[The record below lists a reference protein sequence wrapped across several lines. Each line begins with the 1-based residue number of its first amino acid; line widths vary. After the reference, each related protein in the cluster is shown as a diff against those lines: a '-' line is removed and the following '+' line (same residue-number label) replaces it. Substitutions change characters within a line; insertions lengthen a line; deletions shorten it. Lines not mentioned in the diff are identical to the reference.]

1 MITSEKPRICRRIA
15 LRMTLRGSR
24 AVYVVLLFAF
34 RVIYVKWRISLS
46 DGSGPPVRTIKKVP
60 APLSWC
66 GNFPLKAV
74 VEAQLFCVVTIWL
87 K

>member
-1 MITSEKPRICRRIA
+1 MITPEKPRICRRIA
-15 LRMTLRGSR
+15 LQMTLRGSR
-24 AVYVVLLFAF
+24 AVDVVLLFAF
-34 RVIYVKWRISLS
+34 RVIYVKWRISQS
-46 DGSGPPVRTIKKVP
+46 DVSGLPVRTIKKVP

-66 GNFPLKAV
+66 GNLPLPSV

>member
-1 MITSEKPRICRRIA
+1 MITPEKPRICRRIA
-15 LRMTLRGSR
+15 LRMTLRDSR
-24 AVYVVLLFAF
+24 AVDVVLLFAF

-46 DGSGPPVRTIKKVP
+46 DVSGLPVKRTKKVP
-60 APLSWC
+60 APLSWS
-66 GNFPLKAV
+66 GNLPLPSV

>member
-1 MITSEKPRICRRIA
+1 MITPGKPCICGRIA
-15 LRMTLRGSR
+15 LRMTLRDSR
-24 AVYVVLLFAF
+24 AVDVVLLFAF

-46 DGSGPPVRTIKKVP
+46 DVSGLPVKRTKKVP